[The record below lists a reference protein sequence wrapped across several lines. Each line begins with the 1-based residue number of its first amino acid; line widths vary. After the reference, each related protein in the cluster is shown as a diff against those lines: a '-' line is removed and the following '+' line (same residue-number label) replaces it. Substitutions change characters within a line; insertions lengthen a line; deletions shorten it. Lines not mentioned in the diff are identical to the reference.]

1 MGKAL
6 LMNTFIYY
14 VQQTKIKQMKKL
26 SFLLATLLIGGL
38 MLTGCKKDNPQPTPD
53 TPSTPTETTKT
64 VVYTMDNVMKDSNS
78 SATLTVSPYFHYTFK
93 YKDADGTMVEV
104 NDPTLPW
111 TKEISVKTPFEAK
124 LEGTVT
130 YNENELPEEG
140 LIIFGTL
147 GSIKSGTSATPS
159 QRASQFHARQ
169 QFLDFISTHADRV
182 NYSFTLSVN

>member
-1 MGKAL
+1 
-6 LMNTFIYY
+6 
-14 VQQTKIKQMKKL
+14 MKKVM
-26 SFLLATLLIGGL
+26 FLLATLLVGG
-38 MLTGCKKDNPQPTPD
+38 MMFTGCKKENPQPTPD
-53 TPSTPTETTKT
+53 TPAQTTKT
-64 VVYTMDNVMKDSNS
+64 VVYAMDNVYKDGLS

-111 TKEISVKTPFEAK
+111 TKEISVTTPFEAK

-140 LIIFGTL
+140 DIIFGTL
-147 GSIKSGTSATPS
+147 GSIKSGDDKTIP
-159 QRASQFHARQ
+159 QNASKFHARQ
-169 QFLDFISTHADRV
+169 QFLDFISTHADRL

>member
-1 MGKAL
+1 
-6 LMNTFIYY
+6 
-14 VQQTKIKQMKKL
+14 MKKVT
-26 SFLLATLLIGGL
+26 FFLATLLIGG
-38 MLTGCKKDNPQPTPD
+38 MMFTGCKKENPQPTPD
-53 TPSTPTETTKT
+53 TPAQTTKT
-64 VVYTMDNVMKDSNS
+64 VVYTMDNVYKDELS

-111 TKEISVKTPFEAK
+111 TKEISVTTPFEAK

-140 LIIFGTL
+140 DIIFGTL
-147 GSIKSGTSATPS
+147 GSIKSGDDKTIP
-159 QRASQFHARQ
+159 QNASKFHARQ
-169 QFLDFISTHADRV
+169 QFLDFISTHADRL

>member
-1 MGKAL
+1 
-6 LMNTFIYY
+6 
-14 VQQTKIKQMKKL
+14 MKKL
-26 SFLLATLLIGGL
+26 TLLLATLLIGGM

-53 TPSTPTETTKT
+53 TPAQTTKT
-64 VVYTMDNVMKDSNS
+64 VVYTMDNVYKEELS

-93 YKDADGTMVEV
+93 YKDANGTMVEV

-111 TKEISVKTPFEAK
+111 TKEISVTTPFEAK

-140 LIIFGTL
+140 DIIFGTL
-147 GSIKSGTSATPS
+147 GSIKSGDDKTIP
-159 QRASQFHARQ
+159 QNASKFHARQ
-169 QFLDFISTHADRV
+169 QFLDFISTHADRL

>member
-1 MGKAL
+1 
-6 LMNTFIYY
+6 
-14 VQQTKIKQMKKL
+14 MKKVM
-26 SFLLATLLIGGL
+26 FLLATLLIGGML
-38 MLTGCKKDNPQPTPD
+38 LTGCKKDTTPTPTPSTPD
-53 TPSTPTETTKT
+53 TPSTPTTKT
-64 VVYTMDNVMKDSNS
+64 VVYTMDNVIKDTNS

>member
-1 MGKAL
+1 
-6 LMNTFIYY
+6 
-14 VQQTKIKQMKKL
+14 MKKL
-26 SFLLATLLIGGL
+26 TFLLATLLIGG
-38 MLTGCKKDNPQPTPD
+38 MMFTSCKKDNPQTPD

-64 VVYTMDNVMKDSNS
+64 VVYSMDNVWSDPPTT
-78 SATLTVSPYFHYTFK
+78 TLTLTPCFHFTFK

-147 GSIKSGTSATPS
+147 GSIKTGTSATPS
-159 QRASQFHARQ
+159 QRVNQFHARQ
-169 QFLDFISTHADRV
+169 QFLDFISTHADRL